1 MFLKKKIILIICS
14 FLMCFTMF
22 ACGKKDASAPAI
34 TQTEKETELKNMLKK
49 KQYTFDELK
58 NVSFK
63 DSETNEKDFTKL
75 RQLFQNKVDF
85 LKQDVNVTLSTNVS
99 STIADFSIIYAYY
112 DDNWKAVIFYPINE
126 KGWVSEAK
134 DSIGKKRIMEDLKDI
149 EFKGFKKGHI
159 GKESLTKVILN
170 KRDQKVDIGRDTLF
184 TTVVT
189 KTDFAKYK
197 IGVDFVYQ
205 FEDNKWVLK
214 EANIQ
219 DPTLWQIEYDK
230 ENLPKALTQEG
241 VINKLTSDKN
251 FLTYVTN
258 PEYPTNTM
266 LSETRENVGVDE
278 ISYMFDWMTEYEDI
292 GKIKYKVRMPYKFSD
307 GEWNEGKQKVS
318 ISNVN
323 IEQMKGKWIGE
334 NDDEI
339 IFEKTL
345 KTKKTKYKDV
355 IEGTY
360 ITKQTINADK
370 VDPSTD
376 PFDVDNNKK
385 DKEQEDNNNEEE
397 EKKKELKNRRTKELS
412 INEEF
417 EIKDRIDDLSD
428 KVDKNSL
435 RPSQFKEE
443 VLKIKL
449 DLPKGHKLEKD
460 IEKIEKTFRLR
471 LAVLNEK
478 GLKKAIEEKKLI
490 KNEED
495 LKAYIERSELDE
507 KKDKEKIE
515 NLFKILKD
523 INSED
528 EDLEDNSKE
537 EKTKVIKAEYNI
549 KMKLKVTKKDNDWA
563 FKIIKFEPKNN
574 SSLKFNIKEAKVD
587 LEHKY
592 IIIDGIK
599 FSKKPFE
606 EEPVEEPPKV
616 EEPEAVG
623 KNDGIKIDS
632 MDVKVPAYVIE
643 NENYFKIRDLAC
655 ALKDSKAKFK
665 VDYDMEKKAIVIE
678 SKKDY
683 EPLKTD
689 MQPIKNIKSIGIRSY
704 DKLIIN
710 GEETE
715 VKAYKI
721 EGFNYFR
728 LRELGEILGFGVDYD
743 FENNKVVI
751 TSEIKE
757 NSEEKDNED
766 KINQDDK
773 DNKDEKNKKD
783 NDKNNIDDLL
793 KENED
798 DKIDPNDPLGE
809 DN

>member
-22 ACGKKDASAPAI
+22 ACSKKDASAPAI
-34 TQTEKETELKNMLKK
+34 TQTEKEAELKNMLKK

-63 DSETNEKDFTKL
+63 DSETNEQDFTKL

-85 LKQDVNVTLSTNVS
+85 LKQDVNVTLSTNAS

-112 DDNWKAVIFYPINE
+112 DNNWKAVIFYPINE

-230 ENLPKALTQEG
+230 ENLPEALTQEG

-278 ISYMFDWMTEYEDI
+278 IGYMFDWMTEYEDI
-292 GKIKYKVRMPYKFSD
+292 GKIKYKVKMPYKFLD

-339 IFEKTL
+339 IFDKTL

-370 VDPSTD
+370 VDPSID
-376 PFDVDNNKK
+376 PFDTDNNKK
-385 DKEQEDNNNEEE
+385 EKEQIENNNEEKDE
-397 EKKKELKNRRTKELS
+397 EELKNRRTKELS

-417 EIKDRIDDLSD
+417 EIKDRIDDLFD
-428 KVDKNSL
+428 KVEKNSL
-435 RPSQFKEE
+435 SPSEFKKE

-449 DLPKGHKLEKD
+449 DLPEGHKLEKE
-460 IEKIEKTFRLR
+460 IEKIEKTFHLR
-471 LAVLNEK
+471 LKVFNEK
-478 GLKKAIEEKKLI
+478 ELKDAIEQGKLI
-490 KNEED
+490 KDEED
-495 LKAYIERSELDE
+495 LKAYVERSELNNE
-507 KKDKEKIE
+507 KDKEKIE
-515 NLFKILKD
+515 NLFKMLKE
-523 INSED
+523 INNNDTNS
-528 EDLEDNSKE
+528 DLKE
-537 EKTKVIKAEYNI
+537 EENKIIKAEYNI

-599 FSKKPFE
+599 FSKKPFKEKPLE
-606 EEPVEEPPKV
+606 EKPVEEPPKV

-683 EPLKTD
+683 EPLETD

-757 NSEEKDNED
+757 NSDGKEDNED
-766 KINQDDK
+766 KINLEDK
-773 DNKDEKNKKD
+773 ENKNNTDNK
-783 NDKNNIDDLL
+783 NDIDDLL

-798 DKIDPNDPLGE
+798 DKIDLDDPLGE

>member
-63 DSETNEKDFTKL
+63 DSETNKKDFTKL

-85 LKQDVNVTLSTNVS
+85 LKQDVNVTLSTNAS

-112 DDNWKAVIFYPINE
+112 DNNWKAVIFYPINE

-170 KRDQKVDIGRDTLF
+170 KRDQKIDIGRDTLF

-219 DPTLWQIEYDK
+219 DPTLWQIEYNKDK
-230 ENLPKALTQEG
+230 LPEALTQEG
-241 VINKLTSDKN
+241 VINKLTSEKN

-266 LSETRENVGVDE
+266 LSETRENVEVDE
-278 ISYMFDWMTEYEDI
+278 IGYMFDWMTEYEDI
-292 GKIKYKVRMPYKFSD
+292 GKIKYKVKMPYKFLD

-339 IFEKTL
+339 IFDKTL
-345 KTKKTKYKDV
+345 KSKKTKYKDV

-370 VDPSTD
+370 VDPSID
-376 PFDVDNNKK
+376 PFDTDNNKK
-385 DKEQEDNNNEEE
+385 EKEQIENNNEEKDE
-397 EKKKELKNRRTKELS
+397 EELKNRRTKELS

-417 EIKDRIDDLSD
+417 EIKDRIDDLFD
-428 KVDKNSL
+428 KVEKNSL
-435 RPSQFKEE
+435 SPSEFKKE

-449 DLPKGHKLEKD
+449 DLPEGHKLEKE
-460 IEKIEKTFRLR
+460 IEKIEKTFHLR
-471 LAVLNEK
+471 LKVFNEK
-478 GLKKAIEEKKLI
+478 ELKDAIEQGKLI
-490 KNEED
+490 KDEED
-495 LKAYIERSELDE
+495 LKAYVERSELNNE
-507 KKDKEKIE
+507 KDKEKIE
-515 NLFKILKD
+515 NLFKMLKEINNND
-523 INSED
+523 INS
-528 EDLEDNSKE
+528 DLKE
-537 EKTKVIKAEYNI
+537 EENKIIKAEYNI

-599 FSKKPFE
+599 FSKKPFKE
-606 EEPVEEPPKV
+606 KPLEKKPVEEPPKV

-683 EPLKTD
+683 EPLETD

-757 NSEEKDNED
+757 NSDEKEDNED
-766 KINQDDK
+766 KINLEDK
-773 DNKDEKNKKD
+773 ENKNNTDNK
-783 NDKNNIDDLL
+783 NDIDDLL

-798 DKIDPNDPLGE
+798 DKIDLDDPLGE

>member
-22 ACGKKDASAPAI
+22 ACSKKDASAPAI
-34 TQTEKETELKNMLKK
+34 TQTEKEAELKNMLKK

-63 DSETNEKDFTKL
+63 DSETNEQDFTKL

-85 LKQDVNVTLSTNVS
+85 LKQDVNVTLSTNAS

-112 DDNWKAVIFYPINE
+112 DNNWKAVIFYPINE

-170 KRDQKVDIGRDTLF
+170 KRDQKIDIGRDTLF

-230 ENLPKALTQEG
+230 DKLPEALTQEG
-241 VINKLTSDKN
+241 VINKLTSEKN

-278 ISYMFDWMTEYEDI
+278 IGYMFDWMTEYEDI
-292 GKIKYKVRMPYKFSD
+292 GKIKYKVKMPYKFLD

-339 IFEKTL
+339 IFDKTL
-345 KTKKTKYKDV
+345 KSKKTKYKDV

-370 VDPSTD
+370 VDPSID
-376 PFDVDNNKK
+376 PFDTDNNKK
-385 DKEQEDNNNEEE
+385 EKEQIENNNEEKDE
-397 EKKKELKNRRTKELS
+397 EELKNRRTKELS

-417 EIKDRIDDLSD
+417 EIKDRIDDLFD
-428 KVDKNSL
+428 KVEKNSL
-435 RPSQFKEE
+435 SPSEFKKE

-449 DLPKGHKLEKD
+449 DLPEGHKLEKE
-460 IEKIEKTFRLR
+460 IEKIEKTFHLR
-471 LAVLNEK
+471 LKVFNEK
-478 GLKKAIEEKKLI
+478 ELKDAIEQGKLI
-490 KNEED
+490 KDEED
-495 LKAYIERSELDE
+495 LKAYVERSELNNE
-507 KKDKEKIE
+507 KDKEKIE
-515 NLFKILKD
+515 NLFKMLKE
-523 INSED
+523 INNNDTNS
-528 EDLEDNSKE
+528 DLKE
-537 EKTKVIKAEYNI
+537 EENKIIKAEYNI

-599 FSKKPFE
+599 FSKKPFKEKPLE
-606 EEPVEEPPKV
+606 EKPVEEPPKV

-683 EPLKTD
+683 EPLETD

-757 NSEEKDNED
+757 NSDEKEDNED
-766 KINQDDK
+766 KINLEDK
-773 DNKDEKNKKD
+773 ENKNNTDNK
-783 NDKNNIDDLL
+783 NDIDDLL

-798 DKIDPNDPLGE
+798 DKIDLDDPLGE

>member
-63 DSETNEKDFTKL
+63 DSETNKKDFTKL

-85 LKQDVNVTLSTNVS
+85 LKQDVNVTLSTNAS

-112 DDNWKAVIFYPINE
+112 DNNWKAVIFYPINE

-170 KRDQKVDIGRDTLF
+170 KRDQKIDIGRDTLF

-230 ENLPKALTQEG
+230 DKLPEALTQEG
-241 VINKLTSDKN
+241 VINKLTSEKN

-278 ISYMFDWMTEYEDI
+278 IGYMFDWMTEYEDI
-292 GKIKYKVRMPYKFSD
+292 GKIKYKIKMPYKFSD

-334 NDDEI
+334 NDDKI
-339 IFEKTL
+339 IFDKTL

-370 VDPSTD
+370 VDPSID
-376 PFDVDNNKK
+376 PFDTDNNKK
-385 DKEQEDNNNEEE
+385 EKEQIKNNNEEKDE
-397 EKKKELKNRRTKELS
+397 EELKNRRTKELS

-417 EIKDRIDDLSD
+417 EIKDRIDDLFD
-428 KVDKNSL
+428 KVEKNSL
-435 RPSQFKEE
+435 SPSEFKKE

-449 DLPKGHKLEKD
+449 DLPEGHKLEKE
-460 IEKIEKTFRLR
+460 IEKIEKTFYLR
-471 LAVLNEK
+471 LKVFNEK
-478 GLKKAIEEKKLI
+478 ELKDAIEQGKLI
-490 KNEED
+490 KDEED
-495 LKAYIERSELDE
+495 LKAYIERSELNNE
-507 KKDKEKIE
+507 KDKEKIE
-515 NLFKILKD
+515 NLFKMLKE
-523 INSED
+523 INNNDTNS
-528 EDLEDNSKE
+528 DLKE
-537 EKTKVIKAEYNI
+537 EENKIIKAEYNI

-599 FSKKPFE
+599 FSKKPFKEKPLE
-606 EEPVEEPPKV
+606 EKPVEEPPKV

-643 NENYFKIRDLAC
+643 NENYFKIRDLAY

-665 VDYDMEKKAIVIE
+665 VDYDMKKKAIVIE
-678 SKKDY
+678 SGKDY

-728 LRELGEILGFGVDYD
+728 LRELGEILGFGVDYN

-757 NSEEKDNED
+757 NSDEKEDNED
-766 KINQDDK
+766 KINLEDKENKNNTDDK
-773 DNKDEKNKKD
+773 
-783 NDKNNIDDLL
+783 NDIDDLL

-798 DKIDPNDPLGE
+798 DKIDLDDPLGE

>member
-14 FLMCFTMF
+14 FLMCFIMF
-22 ACGKKDASAPAI
+22 ACSKKDASAPAI
-34 TQTEKETELKNMLKK
+34 TQTEKEAELKNMLKK

-63 DSETNEKDFTKL
+63 DSETNEQDFTKL

-85 LKQDVNVTLSTNVS
+85 LKQDVNVTLSTNAS

-112 DDNWKAVIFYPINE
+112 DNNWKAVIFYPINE

-170 KRDQKVDIGRDTLF
+170 KRDQKIDIGRDTLF

-205 FEDNKWVLK
+205 FENNKWVLK

-230 ENLPKALTQEG
+230 DKLPEALTQEG
-241 VINKLTSDKN
+241 VISKLTSEKN

-278 ISYMFDWMTEYEDI
+278 IGYMFDWMTEYEDI
-292 GKIKYKVRMPYKFSD
+292 GKIKYKVKMPYKFSD

-339 IFEKTL
+339 IFDKTL
-345 KTKKTKYKDV
+345 KSKKTKYKDV

-370 VDPSTD
+370 VDPSID
-376 PFDVDNNKK
+376 PFDTDNNKK
-385 DKEQEDNNNEEE
+385 EKEQIENNNEEKDE
-397 EKKKELKNRRTKELS
+397 EKLKNRRTKELS

-428 KVDKNSL
+428 KVEKNSL
-435 RPSQFKEE
+435 SPSEFKKE

-449 DLPKGHKLEKD
+449 DLPEGHKLEKE
-460 IEKIEKTFRLR
+460 IEKIEKTFHLR
-471 LAVLNEK
+471 LKVFNEK
-478 GLKKAIEEKKLI
+478 ELKDAIEQGKLI
-490 KNEED
+490 KDEED
-495 LKAYIERSELDE
+495 LKAYIERSELNNE
-507 KKDKEKIE
+507 KDKEKIE
-515 NLFKILKD
+515 NLFKMLKE
-523 INSED
+523 INNDDTNS
-528 EDLEDNSKE
+528 DLKE
-537 EKTKVIKAEYNI
+537 EENKIIKAEYNI

-599 FSKKPFE
+599 FSKKPFKEKPLE
-606 EEPVEEPPKV
+606 EKPVEEPPKV

-643 NENYFKIRDLAC
+643 NENYFKIRDLAY

-665 VDYDMEKKAIVIE
+665 VDYDMKKKAIVIE

-683 EPLKTD
+683 EPLETD

-757 NSEEKDNED
+757 NSDEKEDNED
-766 KINQDDK
+766 KINLEDKENKNNTDDK
-773 DNKDEKNKKD
+773 
-783 NDKNNIDDLL
+783 NDIDDLL

-798 DKIDPNDPLGE
+798 DKIDLDDPLGE